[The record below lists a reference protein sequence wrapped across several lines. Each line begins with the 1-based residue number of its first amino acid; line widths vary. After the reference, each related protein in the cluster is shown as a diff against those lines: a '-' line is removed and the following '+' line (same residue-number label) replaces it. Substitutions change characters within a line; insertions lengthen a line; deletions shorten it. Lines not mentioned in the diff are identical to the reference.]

1 MGKEYVGIT
10 FQYPNLQV
18 LVMVDGTIAIALD
31 NNFDCTLTTL
41 F

>member
-1 MGKEYVGIT
+1 MVKEYVGIT

-18 LVMVDGTIAIALD
+18 LVLVDGTLAVPLD

>member
-1 MGKEYVGIT
+1 MGEEYVDIT

-18 LVMVDGTIAIALD
+18 LVLVDGTIAIQLD
-31 NNFDCTLTTL
+31 NNFDCTLTTM